1 MSPQRARLFKF
12 FDIDY
17 IYRSL
22 ESTNLSTGLSYE
34 DAELIILFQQ
44 GERAA
49 LHAVYERFMRPL
61 CYFADQMIEDTMA
74 SEDIVSECFIQAF
87 KRKEDFP
94 SIAHL
99 KSFLYTSA
107 RNAALNHLKAQ
118 KRHGDV
124 HLSLEKAAERLDMDV
139 ERAYIKTEVMQLI
152 FSEIEKL
159 PPRCRDVVRLAIV
172 DGKNAREIAEEL
184 NMAYQTVLNQKTKG
198 VGLLRTA
205 LLKNELISLPALIAA
220 LSLLQT

>member
-1 MSPQRARLFKF
+1 MST
-12 FDIDY
+12 D
-17 IYRSL
+17 
-22 ESTNLSTGLSYE
+22 LSYE
-34 DAELIILFQQ
+34 DAELIILFQR
-44 GERAA
+44 GERVA

-61 CYFADQMIEDTMA
+61 CYFTDQMVENTMA

-124 HLSLEKAAERLDMDV
+124 HHSLEKAAERLDTDV
-139 ERAYIKTEVMQLI
+139 EKAYIKAEVMQLI
-152 FSEIEKL
+152 FSEVEKL
-159 PPRCRDVVRLAIV
+159 PPRCRDVVRLAVI
-172 DGKNAREIAEEL
+172 DGKSAQEIATEL
-184 NMAYQTVLNQKTKG
+184 NMAYQTVLNQKAKG
-198 VGLLRTA
+198 VGLLRVA
-205 LLKNELISLPALIAA
+205 LLKNELISLPVLIAA
-220 LSLLQT
+220 LSLLRT